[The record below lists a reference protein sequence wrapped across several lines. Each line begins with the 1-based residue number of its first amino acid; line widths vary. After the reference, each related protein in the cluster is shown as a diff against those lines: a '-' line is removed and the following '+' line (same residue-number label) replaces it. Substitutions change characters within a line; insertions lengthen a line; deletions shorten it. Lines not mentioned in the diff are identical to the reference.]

1 MDDRTYRERR
11 ERTYKEVRV
20 WKEILADY
28 RDMIIG
34 GGVLLAL
41 VLVGNVSHIV
51 ERQLIHFFS
60 AAGVYLLVYLLLD
73 SIGRRTGITWMTQR
87 VEPPALIAFI
97 FIWFGEPDDILT
109 DGIYKSFIDM
119 GVWAVGFVAS
129 ILALKR
135 WCKSRA
141 EEGKE

>member
-1 MDDRTYRERR
+1 MKD
-11 ERTYKEVRV
+11 
-20 WKEILADY
+20 ILADY
-28 RDMIIG
+28 RDMLIG

-41 VLVGNVSHIV
+41 VLAGNVSHIV

-73 SIGRRTGITWMTQR
+73 SIGRRTGVTWITRR
-87 VEPPALIAFI
+87 VEPPALIAMI

-109 DGIYKSFIDM
+109 DGATKSYIDM
-119 GVWAVGFVAS
+119 SVWATGFVIS
-129 ILALKR
+129 IIALRR

-141 EEGKE
+141 EEGKER

>member
-1 MDDRTYRERR
+1 M
-11 ERTYKEVRV
+11 

-28 RDMIIG
+28 RDMLIG

-73 SIGRRTGITWMTQR
+73 SVSRRTGITWITRR
-87 VEPPALIAFI
+87 VEPPALIAMI

-109 DGIYKSFIDM
+109 DGVAKSFIDM
-119 GVWAVGFVAS
+119 SVSAAGLVCS
-129 ILALKR
+129 IVALKR
-135 WCKSRA
+135 WCNSRG
-141 EEGKE
+141 EEGKER